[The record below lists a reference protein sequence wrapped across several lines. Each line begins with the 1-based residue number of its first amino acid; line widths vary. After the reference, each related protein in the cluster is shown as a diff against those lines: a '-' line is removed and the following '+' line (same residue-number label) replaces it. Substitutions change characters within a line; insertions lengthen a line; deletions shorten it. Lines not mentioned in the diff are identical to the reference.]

1 MIICSSSNI
10 DLIQGVSGY
19 GTVSDGATDWRIENT
34 ATGVFNILNSPNLL
48 TPNVSIIDAGNI
60 GIGTIPVSGTN
71 KLQVQGNLNVSG
83 GYFVAGVAFKPATAV
98 LADTA
103 TALATSRNINGVAF
117 NGSANIDITLP
128 YFNLTNKIT
137 AGNGISLTTG
147 SATTSPVIAS
157 SQWVTT
163 GGNIYY
169 NTGNVG
175 IGNSNI
181 ESSYK
186 LKVEGST
193 WITNQLVFFDS
204 FRGAGADYACNK
216 IAFYG
221 AGNTPTTTA
230 NNGLGLSNTGIEYFS
245 YTNHAFYTGTTG
257 GTGYG
262 TERMRITS
270 TGIVT
275 INSITS
281 RMITVNCLTSGSLL
295 IGNQNQS
302 YGGNIGEVANM
313 ACLVLECAANTEI
326 MVHHYGTAYH
336 SFMRYTTNAFT
347 IGRSTGVGTVASVF
361 KGNNGTAWD
370 VTSDHRIKEN
380 VKKANLTI
388 CYDNVKNINLYRFN
402 YTKAFG
408 NDTHKDRTQLG
419 FIAQQVNLYYPKSI
433 TRGKRKLDDN
443 KDVPDLASIDITQ
456 VNFTLFGA
464 VKQLIRVVEKQSI
477 RIKKLEEMLNIVTD
491 DEVENDADEPYVKIV
506 CEGEVDIDS
515 IVPSE
520 PEENISS
527 SNTSNVF

>member
-1 MIICSSSNI
+1 MAFHTS
-10 DLIQGVSGY
+10 
-19 GTVSDGATDWRIENT
+19 
-34 ATGVFNILNSPNLL
+34 
-48 TPNVSIIDAGNI
+48 
-60 GIGTIPVSGTN
+60 SGT
-71 KLQVQGNLNVSG
+71 G
-83 GYFVAGVAFKPATAV
+83 
-98 LADTA
+98 
-103 TALATSRNINGVAF
+103 
-117 NGSANIDITLP
+117 GSA
-128 YFNLTNKIT
+128 
-137 AGNGISLTTG
+137 
-147 SATTSPVIAS
+147 
-157 SQWVTT
+157 Q
-163 GGNIYY
+163 
-169 NTGNVG
+169 
-175 IGNSNI
+175 
-181 ESSYK
+181 
-186 LKVEGST
+186 
-193 WITNQLVFFDS
+193 
-204 FRGAGADYACNK
+204 
-216 IAFYG
+216 
-221 AGNTPTTTA
+221 
-230 NNGLGLSNTGIEYFS
+230 
-245 YTNHAFYTGTTG
+245 
-257 GTGYG
+257 
-262 TERMRITS
+262 RMVITS

-281 RMITVNCLTSGSLL
+281 HMITTNCLTSGSLV
-295 IGNQNQS
+295 IGNSNQS
-302 YGGNIGEVANM
+302 YGGNIGEVPNM
-313 ACLVLECAANTEI
+313 GCLVLECAANTEI
-326 MVHHYGTAYH
+326 IVHHYGSAYH
-336 SFMRYTTNAFT
+336 SFMRYSGFAFT
-347 IGRSTGVGTVASVF
+347 IGRNMAHGVASVF

-464 VKQLIRVVEKQSI
+464 VKQLIRVVEKQSN

>member
-1 MIICSSSNI
+1 MVI
-10 DLIQGVSGY
+10 
-19 GTVSDGATDWRIENT
+19 
-34 ATGVFNILNSPNLL
+34 
-48 TPNVSIIDAGNI
+48 
-60 GIGTIPVSGTN
+60 
-71 KLQVQGNLNVSG
+71 
-83 GYFVAGVAFKPATAV
+83 
-98 LADTA
+98 
-103 TALATSRNINGVAF
+103 TS
-117 NGSANIDITLP
+117 
-128 YFNLTNKIT
+128 
-137 AGNGISLTTG
+137 
-147 SATTSPVIAS
+147 
-157 SQWVTT
+157 
-163 GGNIYY
+163 
-169 NTGNVG
+169 TGNVG
-175 IGNSNI
+175 IGTATVNNILQVGGGGRLRIANS
-181 ESSYK
+181 SSDYS
-186 LKVEGST
+186 LIGTSDNDGST
-193 WITNQLVFFDS
+193 N
-204 FRGAGADYACNK
+204 AK
-216 IAFYG
+216 IVVI
-221 AGNTPTTTA
+221 GNTY
-230 NNGLGLSNTGIEYFS
+230 GSGLSGGIDY
-245 YTNHAFYTGTTG
+245 YTTGTGNYRFFT
-257 GTGYG
+257 TDSA

-347 IGRSTGVGTVASVF
+347 IGRNTGVGTVASVF

-433 TRGKRKLDDN
+433 TRDKRKLDDN

-464 VKQLIRVVEKQSI
+464 VKQLIRVVEKQSN